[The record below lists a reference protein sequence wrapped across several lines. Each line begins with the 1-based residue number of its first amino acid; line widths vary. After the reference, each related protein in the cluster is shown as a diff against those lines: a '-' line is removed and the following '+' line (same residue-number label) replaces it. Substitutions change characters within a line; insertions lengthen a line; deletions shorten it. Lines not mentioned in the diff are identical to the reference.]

1 MAITAFHM
9 SQSKANADPLLPTT
23 VKGKPGQ
30 CSSLPFIP
38 ILACT
43 FILAA
48 LVLLVSQLDV
58 NITDISISLC
68 LARYEPKLQV
78 LVVIFIGAT
87 LMLLVSMMRN
97 IQISVYHR
105 RLKSDSTAMRI
116 LNFIA
121 AFSLIF
127 SYVGFVLLA
136 MFDVDDPD
144 VKIIHAIGSY
154 MYFAFSGLY
163 GLLHMY
169 LLCKQTQYPI
179 ICKIVFGVVAI
190 AAIVSIIIYA
200 SNFEENYQFEWFA
213 VALNAIYVG
222 LMTVL
227 FFVDPVEDELRDFF
241 CCRKYDEY
249 SNFCCWRRGQRK

>member
-1 MAITAFHM
+1 MTFTAFNM

-23 VKGKPGQ
+23 VKGKPGR
-30 CSSLPFIP
+30 CSCLLLIP

-43 FILAA
+43 FILTA
-48 LVLLVSQLDV
+48 LVLLVSRLDV

-68 LARYEPKLQV
+68 LARYEPKLEV

-105 RLKSDSTAMRI
+105 RQKSESTAMRI

-121 AFSLIF
+121 ALSLIF

-136 MFDVDDPD
+136 IFDVDDPD
-144 VKIIHAIGSY
+144 VKIIHAVGSY
-154 MYFAFSGLY
+154 MYFALSGLY

-169 LLCKQTQYPI
+169 LLCKQTQYPFL
-179 ICKIVFGVVAI
+179 CKIVFGVVAI
-190 AAIVSIIIYA
+190 AAILSIVIYA

-213 VALNAIYVG
+213 VALNAVYVG
-222 LMTVL
+222 LMSIL
-227 FFVDPVEDELRDFF
+227 FWVDPVGDELRDFF
-241 CCRKYDEY
+241 CCRKYDEQ